1 MSPTKKLVVSW
12 AILAGLIALGAGLRF
27 HQITKVGLWPD
38 EFWSSVHLATGRGA
52 AVLDLPAGVLFDP
65 PPPTLLQG
73 APPWWHV
80 WTGLAGI
87 VHPPVYLILLRWW
100 MDAFGSG
107 DFSTRAFSAVASLA
121 GIVVLFDVLR
131 RTVSLH
137 AALLGA
143 AFMAISPMQ
152 INLSQQTRPYPLLAL
167 FGLLACQV
175 ILRIE
180 RQGACRGRL
189 IQLGLA
195 MAAMALTHYFSLGGL
210 LAISAYALIRL
221 RGADRRRTIAAIGIA
236 GAIVLICWGPFLW
249 QQHREFFRQ
258 QSWSLEPSSGAQ
270 MPLIRAAAQTA
281 AFLFGRPGGEMAWLA
296 PCVIAYLLPLIF
308 LRRLPQLMLWWLWI
322 VGIVGLLVAYDSI
335 NHARLLA
342 YDKYTSLASVALYAL
357 CAVPWPMGKWPRWV
371 IPYLLL
377 TATAIATVQRIQEGP
392 SEDNGDWRTM
402 AVTLD
407 RLAAPGDPLVFYPSD
422 FWGPPGMYYLAV
434 AHYARSSHRPI
445 MFLTQPADPAAER
458 QLSKF
463 RKIWLVGPSAGQDGA
478 DYLPGWSVLFNRGFP
493 NSGSIAEMEKAGRRT
508 TTR

>member
-1 MSPTKKLVVSW
+1 MTSRKNLVMSW
-12 AILAGLIALGAGLRF
+12 AILGGLIALGAGLRF

-52 AVLDLPAGVLFDP
+52 AVLNLPAGVLFDP
-65 PPPTLLQG
+65 PPPTLLAG

-80 WTGLAGI
+80 WTGLGGI
-87 VHPPVYLILLRWW
+87 VHPPLYLILLRWW

-107 DFSTRAFSAVASLA
+107 DFSTRAFSALASLA

-131 RTVSLH
+131 RTVSAH

-143 AFMAISPMQ
+143 ALMAISPMQ

-175 ILRIE
+175 IVRIE

-195 MAAMALTHYFSLGGL
+195 MAAMALTHYFSLGGI
-210 LAISAYALIRL
+210 LAIFCYALIRL

-236 GAIVLICWGPFLW
+236 GALVLLCWGPFFW

-258 QSWSLEPSSGAQ
+258 QSWSLDPSGRWE
-270 MPLIRAAAQTA
+270 MPLIRAAALPA
-281 AFLFGRPGGEMAWLA
+281 AFLFGRPGGQMAWIA
-296 PCVIAYLLPLIF
+296 PCVIAYLMPLVF
-308 LRRLPQLMLWWLWI
+308 RRRLPQLMLWWLWI
-322 VGIVGLLVAYDSI
+322 VGIVGSLAAYDFI

-357 CAVPWPMGKWPRWV
+357 CAVPWPIGKWRWA
-371 IPYLLL
+371 IPYVMLA
-377 TATAIATVQRIQEGP
+377 ATAVATVQRIQEGP
-392 SEDNGDWRTM
+392 SEDNGDWRAM

-407 RLAAPGDPLVFYPSD
+407 RLAAPGDPLVFYPSK

-434 AHYARSSHRPI
+434 AHYARWSHRPI
-445 MFLTQPADPAAER
+445 MFLTQPADAAAER

-463 RKIWLVGPSAGQDGA
+463 PKVWLIGPSAGQDGA
-478 DYLPGWSVLFNRGFP
+478 IYLPGWSVLFNRGFP
-493 NSGSIAEMEKAGRRT
+493 NSGSIAEMEKAGRGP